1 MEKNVVIFLVLS
13 ISILI
18 FYPMILEKMF
28 GVREIPFKPIQN
40 TQGTDNKSKSI
51 ELDIQNIEIKSD
63 RKILMTQKK
72 SINEEEIVIETD
84 LLRVVLSNKGAV
96 IKKWEL
102 KKYKENIREDAK
114 RIELLKQDEVDMYP
128 LDITIEGESYGD
140 KIFQIIGEKPR
151 FTGGKEKGTISFIYE
166 DLTGVGVLQKKLTF
180 FKDSYRVEIEITRKG
195 FQGDAFIFL
204 GENFGITD
212 WGKKQFVGYVG
223 PMSLVNGKVEKDP
236 LGKIQEEIQH
246 FGAVRW
252 AALQDKYYVA
262 ALLPSQEKDN
272 RVLTKKFGEERGT
285 IGLELHKKIE
295 KITLYAGPK
304 EYERLSN
311 LHAHLEETIDFGWF
325 IYGSWSFVRIV
336 AKPLFS
342 ILNFFYNL
350 THNYGFSIIFL
361 TVLIKI
367 LFIPLTH
374 KSHKSMKSL
383 QKVQPQMQ
391 ALQKKYKNNKEKLN
405 KEMLGLYRTHKV
417 NPLGGCLPMFLQ
429 IPFFIALFN
438 ILYTTIEL
446 RQAPFI
452 LWIEDLSDKDP
463 FYVLPIIMGATM
475 FIQQKIQPTT
485 LDPKQAKIMMF
496 LPVIFTFLFLN
507 FSSGLV
513 LYWMTNNILT
523 IAQQYLTTRYFSKE

>member
-1 MEKNVVIFLVLS
+1 MEKRLVIFLVLS
-13 ISILI
+13 ISILV
-18 FYPMILEKMF
+18 FYPILLEKMF
-28 GVREIPFKPIQN
+28 GIRKIPPKPVQS
-40 TQGTDNKSKSI
+40 TQGIDTISKNI
-51 ELDIQNIEIKSD
+51 EYDIQDIGLKSD
-63 RKILMTQKK
+63 QEILETTKK
-72 SINEEEIVIETD
+72 TIREEEIVIETD
-84 LLRVVLSNKGAV
+84 LLRVVLSNRGAV

-102 KKYKENIREDAK
+102 KKYRENIRENAK
-114 RIELLKQDEVDMYP
+114 RIELLRQDKVEMYP
-128 LDITIEGESYGD
+128 LDITIAGKGYGD

-151 FTGGKEKGTISFIYE
+151 FTGGKEKGTLSFIYE
-166 DLTGVGVLQKKLTF
+166 DLMGGGILEKKLTF

-195 FQGDAFIFL
+195 LQGDAFIFL

-236 LGKIQEEIQH
+236 LGKDLGDIQH
-246 FGAVRW
+246 FGNVRW
-252 AALQDKYYVA
+252 AALQDKYYVT
-262 ALLPSQEKDN
+262 ALLPSQEKEN

-285 IGLELHKKIE
+285 IGLELHKKTE
-295 KITLYAGPK
+295 KIILYAGPK
-304 EYERLSN
+304 EYERLKA
-311 LHAHLEETIDFGWF
+311 LQAHLEETIDFGWF
-325 IYGSWSFVRIV
+325 IYGSWTFVRIV

-342 ILNFFYNL
+342 ILNFFYGL

-405 KEMLGLYRTHKV
+405 KEMLDLYRTHKV

-452 LWIEDLSDKDP
+452 FWIMDLSDKDP
-463 FYVLPIIMGATM
+463 FYVLPVIMGATM

-523 IAQQYLTTRYFSKE
+523 IAQQYVTTRYFSKE